1 MTYKLYHG
9 ASQYLSLR
17 AVKNDI
23 QEYPDIKFQV
33 LNADTT
39 DSQSIFDTLGS
50 PTLFSNQRGIIVKRL
65 YKNKDKDRLIESIFK
80 LLKSDTSTDIIYF
93 WEDQKIRSITKYLK
107 FFKEQSALEEYEQL
121 NKRSFM
127 SWLKEELKANNLE
140 LDTNTQRILAEKS
153 NYDPER
159 CSNEIK
165 KIKLDPEN
173 GTTNM
178 VDTLENSIWNLIDA
192 INNKDKTETMNILEN
207 LYSQNN
213 DPNYILS
220 MLARNLRLLTLVKHL
235 NDQHK
240 TFKEICSILRIPPFT
255 LPQILDTAKKYE
267 NKNIVQIYKKLSN
280 LDLQIK
286 TGRIDGQ
293 LGLTL
298 ICPYL

>member
-107 FFKEQSALEEYEQL
+107 FFKEQSALEEYEEL

>member
-9 ASQYLSLR
+9 SSQYLSLM
-17 AVKNDI
+17 AVKKEIQQYSDI
-23 QEYPDIKFQV
+23 AFQI
-33 LNADTT
+33 LDADTL

-50 PTLFSNQRGIIVKRL
+50 QNLFSNKRGIIIKRL
-65 YKNKDKDRLIESIFK
+65 YKNKDKDRLIESTLA
-80 LLKSDTSTDIIYF
+80 LLKNENNTDIIFF
-93 WEDQKIRSITKYLK
+93 WEDQKIRSTTKYLK
-107 FFKEQSALEEYEQL
+107 FFKDKSALEEFDEL

-127 SWLKEELKANNLE
+127 SWLKEELKDNKLE
-140 LDTNTQRILAEKS
+140 LDNNSQRMLAEKS

-159 CSNEIK
+159 CANEIK
-165 KIKLDPEN
+165 KLKLDPDSSVLN
-173 GTTNM
+173 IT
-178 VDTLENSIWNLIDA
+178 DTLENDIWGLIDA
-192 INNKDKTETMNILEN
+192 INTKDKERMMNILEN

-220 MLARNLRLLTLVKHL
+220 MLARNLRILTLVKHL

-255 LPQILDTAKKYE
+255 LPSILDTSKNYE
-267 NKNIVQIYKKLSN
+267 MKNIVQIYKKLAN

-286 TGRIDGQ
+286 TGKIDGQ

>member
-1 MTYKLYHG
+1 
-9 ASQYLSLR
+9 
-17 AVKNDI
+17 
-23 QEYPDIKFQV
+23 
-33 LNADTT
+33 
-39 DSQSIFDTLGS
+39 
-50 PTLFSNQRGIIVKRL
+50 
-65 YKNKDKDRLIESIFK
+65 
-80 LLKSDTSTDIIYF
+80 
-93 WEDQKIRSITKYLK
+93 
-107 FFKEQSALEEYEQL
+107 
-121 NKRSFM
+121 M